1 MIANKI
7 LNIILNSLSIV
18 VVPIMFIS
26 TLILGLL
33 VIMTFGLLLF
43 PLSLIWSIL
52 FLFPLVG
59 ISYVYEKVPILRI
72 PSVII
77 GIPIAIIGNT
87 YASLIP
93 SMGETESR
101 ITKLLITESFPFSW
115 HLFQLNLNN
124 SLIQYT
130 NGFSSLIIFLNKIK
144 LSDEARWNFATELK
158 IKNNIE

>member
-1 MIANKI
+1 
-7 LNIILNSLSIV
+7 
-18 VVPIMFIS
+18 MFIS

-124 SLIQYT
+124 SLIQ
-130 NGFSSLIIFLNKIK
+130 
-144 LSDEARWNFATELK
+144 
-158 IKNNIE
+158 